1 MPVAHGNLTCQDTPQ
16 AQLGQGTF
24 RLPDGSIFV
33 VKDNKVMKVDVT
45 KLPAN
50 FGSPPLSKN
59 DVALTV
65 AVTIMG
71 CWTGV

>member
-1 MPVAHGNLTCQDTPQ
+1 L
-16 AQLGQGTF
+16 L
-24 RLPDGSIFV
+24 
-33 VKDNKVMKVDVT
+33 VDAS

-50 FGSPPLSKN
+50 FGSPPQSRS

-65 AVTIMG
+65 AVTVMG